1 MPDRRTILSWD
12 ENKDCQTKGDNS
24 QSQNLI
30 HMDPNFRAACCN
42 LGQKS
47 AGSLWVRQS
56 CRGKVGSRLFSNW
69 KSRSTGRQSN
79 CAADNYIFS
88 NPLQSLLLRVS
99 IFLNWI
105 EMSEIENQGQPGS
118 EIALLTISFFK
129 HIQIFHGLNFC
140 RWQFRIFR
148 IELKLSEIENQGR
161 GQIALLTHNLE
172 KEKSGEDWKGLKS
185 RFQLKRGWAAFF
197 SQKNTGLIFSSQKY
211 FYRHNTGDLVWE
223 WA

>member
-1 MPDRRTILSWD
+1 
-12 ENKDCQTKGDNS
+12 
-24 QSQNLI
+24 
-30 HMDPNFRAACCN
+30 
-42 LGQKS
+42 
-47 AGSLWVRQS
+47 
-56 CRGKVGSRLFSNW
+56 
-69 KSRSTGRQSN
+69 
-79 CAADNYIFS
+79 
-88 NPLQSLLLRVS
+88 
-99 IFLNWI
+99 
-105 EMSEIENQGQPGS
+105 MSEIENQGQPGS

-197 SQKNTGLIFSSQKY
+197 LKKNIGLIFSSQKY
-211 FYRHNTGDLVWE
+211 FYRHNTGDLVWQDMRVSLDLARE
-223 WA
+223 